1 MDLPGS
7 DAGRFIAAVVPAA
20 VLWLRRLL
28 TSLLLVGLV
37 SALGG
42 CVVVQPWQR
51 GRLAQRHMQVNPT
64 EGEAYLDQHIASSKE
79 SAVGGT
85 ALQGGGCGCN

>member
-1 MDLPGS
+1 M
-7 DAGRFIAAVVPAA
+7 
-20 VLWLRRLL
+20 LWVRRLL
-28 TSLLLVGLV
+28 TSVVLVGLV
-37 SALGG
+37 SPLWG